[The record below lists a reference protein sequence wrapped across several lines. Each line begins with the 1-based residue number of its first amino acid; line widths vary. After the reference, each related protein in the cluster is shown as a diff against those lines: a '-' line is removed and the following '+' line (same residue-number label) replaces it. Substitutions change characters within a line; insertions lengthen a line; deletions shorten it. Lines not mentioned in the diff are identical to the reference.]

1 MGENELFFLI
11 KVRLS
16 YVLKLVKPA
25 KYFIVHKLSIDDFII
40 RTENVAFVLFVVT
53 KPWEEERTI
62 LQE

>member
-1 MGENELFFLI
+1 MLNNGENELFFLI
-11 KVRLS
+11 KVRLN

-40 RTENVAFVLFVVT
+40 QTENVAFVLFVVT

-62 LQE
+62 

>member
-1 MGENELFFLI
+1 MGENELFFLT
-11 KVRLS
+11 KVRLN

-25 KYFIVHKLSIDDFII
+25 KCVIVHKLSIDDFII
-40 RTENVAFVLFVVT
+40 RTSNVAFVLFVVT

>member
-11 KVRLS
+11 KVRLN

-40 RTENVAFVLFVVT
+40 QTENVAFVLFVVT